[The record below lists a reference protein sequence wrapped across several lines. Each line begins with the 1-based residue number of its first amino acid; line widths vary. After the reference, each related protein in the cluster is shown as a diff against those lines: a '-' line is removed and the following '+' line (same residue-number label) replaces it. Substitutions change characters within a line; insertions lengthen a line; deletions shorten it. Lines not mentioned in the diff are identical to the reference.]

1 MMNIELAREAYE
13 NDDIRRALK
22 LAIKAKVGVNTEQK
36 AVMDKGLRC
45 LRHKQFFESRYGDIK
60 PFVQDAVTVLR
71 TVLCIDNKDNT
82 ELNYG
87 KVTVFSLMNT
97 GTVFKIYKPKERFK
111 EYRFIK
117 LKATNKYKYNTYCLT
132 SKRYMSVPDTSRCVP
147 VCRDM
152 EILRTLKGNEENKL
166 WENCQH
172 RT

>member
-1 MMNIELAREAYE
+1 MMNIELARTAYE

-22 LAIKAKVGVNTEQK
+22 LAIKAKIGVNTEQK
-36 AVMDKGLRC
+36 AIMDKGLRC

-71 TVLCIDNKDNT
+71 AVLCIDKQDNT

-87 KVTVFSLMNT
+87 KVTVFSILNT

-117 LKATNKYKYNTYCLT
+117 LRASNKHKYNAYCLT
-132 SKRYMSVPDTSRCVP
+132 NKKYMSVPDTSRCVP

-152 EILRTLKGNEENKL
+152 EVLRTLKENEEYKI
-166 WENCQH
+166 WENCQQK
-172 RT
+172 T

>member
-1 MMNIELAREAYE
+1 MNIELARTAYE

-22 LAIKAKVGVNTEQK
+22 LAIKAKIGVNTEQK
-36 AVMDKGLRC
+36 AIMDKGLRC

-71 TVLCIDNKDNT
+71 AVLCIDKQDNT

-87 KVTVFSLMNT
+87 KVTVFSILNT

-117 LKATNKYKYNTYCLT
+117 LRASNKHKYNAYCLT
-132 SKRYMSVPDTSRCVP
+132 NKKYMSVPDTSRCVP

-152 EILRTLKGNEENKL
+152 EVLRTLKENEEYKL
-166 WENCQH
+166 WENCQQK
-172 RT
+172 T

>member
-13 NDDIRRALK
+13 NDDIRRALRY
-22 LAIKAKVGVNTEQK
+22 AVKAKVGINTEQK
-36 AVMDKGLRC
+36 AIIQKGLRC
-45 LRHKQFFESRYGDIK
+45 LRHKQFFESQYGDIK
-60 PFVQDAVTVLR
+60 PFVQDAITVLR

-117 LKATNKYKYNTYCLT
+117 LKATNKHNYNTYCLT
-132 SKRYMSVPDTSRCVP
+132 NKRYMNVPDAARCVP

-152 EILRTLKGNEENKL
+152 EILRTLKENEEN
-166 WENCQH
+166 NYG
-172 RT
+172 

>member
-1 MMNIELAREAYE
+1 MMNIELARTAYE

-22 LAIKAKVGVNTEQK
+22 LAIKAKIGVNTEQK
-36 AVMDKGLRC
+36 AIMDKGLRC

-71 TVLCIDNKDNT
+71 AVLCIDKHDNT

-87 KVTVFSLMNT
+87 KVTVFSILNT

-117 LKATNKYKYNTYCLT
+117 LRASNKHKYNAYCLT
-132 SKRYMSVPDTSRCVP
+132 NKKYMSVPDTSRCVP

-152 EILRTLKGNEENKL
+152 EVLRTLKENEEYKL
-166 WENCQH
+166 WENCQQK
-172 RT
+172 T

>member
-13 NDDIRRALK
+13 NEDIRRALK
-22 LAIKAKVGVNTEQK
+22 FAIKAKVGVNTEQK

-71 TVLCIDNKDNT
+71 TVLCIDATDNT
-82 ELNYG
+82 ELNHG
-87 KVTVFSLMNT
+87 KVTVFSLMHT

-111 EYRFIK
+111 DYRFIK
-117 LKATNKYKYNTYCLT
+117 VKATNNHNYNTYCLT
-132 SKRYMSVPDTSRCVP
+132 NQRYISVPDTARCIP

-152 EILRTLKGNEENKL
+152 EILRTLKGNEEKQP
-166 WENCQH
+166 WVKYQH
-172 RT
+172 KT